1 MEICISINVF
11 INTQVETQVQI
22 DPEKDSMQLC
32 ELASLKC
39 AGQVSRLELQG
50 GANCA
55 AQVQRQA
62 AGRMS

>member
-39 AGQVSRLELQG
+39 AGQVSRLEL
-50 GANCA
+50 
-55 AQVQRQA
+55 
-62 AGRMS
+62 